1 MVAMEHNNQSS
12 RSRLGEQSPAALF
25 SIVPRLGHPRRHQLP
40 RPLLPRAPDTV
51 GSESQN
57 LLDLAGLS
65 CSTPRHWRSIEAGVA
80 FAFPPA
86 ALPAFGK
93 PVSVQTHII
102 LGSGSLAD
110 ATRNRSPRFTVL
122 PRPTQRRNCC
132 SLPAL
137 GSRPSPRNG
146 VGNL

>member
-57 LLDLAGLS
+57 LLDFRVRLWSNLLS
-65 CSTPRHWRSIEAGVA
+65 RRSKEAGVA
-80 FAFPPA
+80 FAFPPTA
-86 ALPAFGK
+86 PPAFGK
-93 PVSVQTHII
+93 RVRFRHTSFSGQGLRLPQRGIVPRGLPFCQGQSSDEI
-102 LGSGSLAD
+102 LVPCQPWGSDHHQEAE
-110 ATRNRSPRFTVL
+110 
-122 PRPTQRRNCC
+122 
-132 SLPAL
+132 
-137 GSRPSPRNG
+137 
-146 VGNL
+146 